1 MQSMPL
7 VTRDPTVRRLF
18 SSRKKILRFF
28 KFFLAL
34 KVPRDID
41 TILAKLKV
49 DIELARNQ
57 TGTPGMAVAIM
68 HKGKLIFA
76 EGFGKR
82 NQKDPFTPE
91 VINVPIDM
99 IGLQETR
106 KLLPWN

>member
-1 MQSMPL
+1 MQSVPL
-7 VTRDPTVRRLF
+7 VTHDPTLGRLF
-18 SSRKKILRFF
+18 SSRNKILRFF
-28 KFFLAL
+28 VFFFAL

-57 TGTPGMAVAIM
+57 TGTPGMSVAIM
-68 HKGKLIFA
+68 HKGKLVFA

-91 VINVPIDM
+91 VKKCPQI
-99 IGLQETR
+99 
-106 KLLPWN
+106 